1 MMIYP
6 PIDKLVDKVG
16 CKYALVIATAKRA
29 KYLASKKGDAIEAL
43 GTTPISHAA
52 KEIYDGNVEVKYED

>member
-16 CKYALVIATAKRA
+16 CKYALIIATAKRA
-29 KYLASKKGDAIEAL
+29 KFLSDKKGEAIEAL
-43 GTTPISHAA
+43 NTTAISYAA
-52 KEIYDGNVEVKYED
+52 KEIYDGTVEVKFED

>member
-6 PIDKLVDKVG
+6 PIDKLIDRTG

-29 KYLASKKGDAIEAL
+29 KFLAEKKADMLEELNDTAI
-43 GTTPISHAA
+43 SYA
-52 KEIYDGNVEVKYED
+52 KEIYDGKVEIKYGD

>member
-6 PIDKLVDKVG
+6 PIDKLVDQTG

-29 KYLASKKGDAIEAL
+29 KYLADKKADMLDASDD
-43 GTTPISHAA
+43 TPISYAA
-52 KEIYDGNVEVKYED
+52 KEIYDGKVEVKTED

>member
-6 PIDKLVDKVG
+6 PIDQLIDRTS

-29 KYLASKKGDAIEAL
+29 KFLAEKKADMLEELNDTAI
-43 GTTPISHAA
+43 SYAA
-52 KEIYDGNVEVKYED
+52 KEIYDGKVEIKYGD